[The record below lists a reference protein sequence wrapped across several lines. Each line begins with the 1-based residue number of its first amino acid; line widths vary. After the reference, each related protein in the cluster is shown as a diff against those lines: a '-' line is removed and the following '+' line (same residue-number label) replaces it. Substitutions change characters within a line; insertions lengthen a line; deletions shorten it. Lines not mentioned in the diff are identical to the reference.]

1 MDTDN
6 NASGWY
12 PYGNSIKR
20 SHFIVGG
27 SYGGIDTVPDIE
39 FIEFA
44 TKHPEVTV
52 DVEVWESPALSRD
65 WDRANRRSRDSWG
78 SVTAEGV
85 SNRV

>member
-52 DVEVWESPALSRD
+52 DV
-65 WDRANRRSRDSWG
+65 
-78 SVTAEGV
+78 
-85 SNRV
+85 